1 MNDGVCLRHVSW
13 NVFDDISYCRS
24 IATKKGTREMKKI
37 VFYCGVNVETGD
49 AYVRNAPEYL
59 AMSNE
64 ERFNA
69 LSSIVTELCQ
79 EMVFVY
85 EQLNTQETSLEGP
98 KTAQ

>member
-1 MNDGVCLRHVSW
+1 
-13 NVFDDISYCRS
+13 
-24 IATKKGTREMKKI
+24 MKRI

-59 AMSNE
+59 AMTNE

>member
-1 MNDGVCLRHVSW
+1 
-13 NVFDDISYCRS
+13 
-24 IATKKGTREMKKI
+24 MKKI

-59 AMSNE
+59 AMTNE
-64 ERFNA
+64 ERLNA
-69 LSSIVTELCQ
+69 LTSIVAELCQ
-79 EMVFVY
+79 EMVFVS